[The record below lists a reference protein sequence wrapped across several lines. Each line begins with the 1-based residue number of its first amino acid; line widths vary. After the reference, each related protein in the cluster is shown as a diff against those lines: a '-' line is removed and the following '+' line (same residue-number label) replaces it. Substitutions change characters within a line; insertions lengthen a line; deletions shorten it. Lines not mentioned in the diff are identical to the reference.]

1 MLILKFILHFLILLL
16 SGYAASSQFAQELA
30 SLDAIKNTFNSAALN
45 TNWTGT
51 PCSSTIPQPWLGVTC
66 TNDHVSGILLENFNL
81 TGEIL
86 YNALFNLTA
95 LTSVSFKN
103 NSISGNVLN
112 FTFNQ
117 NLTSID
123 LSYNRFYGPIS
134 NTLLN
139 LDSLESL
146 QLQNNSLTGSIPG
159 FNQTSLVQFNVSNNN
174 LRGLIPKTPALE
186 KFDYSSYRNN
196 PGLCGKPTSFDCN
209 GKKIPPS
216 GSPIQGAPPPSS
228 ESNFTVAFLLFDVI
242 CLLAVML
249 LFILYWKKR
258 SQLKAKMLEESS
270 NDADVEEGPESC
282 EEKSLKTTEFPN
294 VKTVVVRDQEKGKLI
309 FNSGELEQTFELS
322 DLLKASAEG
331 LGKGIF
337 GNTYKA
343 KLDGDRGKSVVV
355 VKRLRDLKPLTGEE
369 FERQLQIFSRLKH
382 PNLLPLVA
390 HYYAEEEKLLLFK
403 YAPNGNL
410 FSRIHGE
417 RGPDRIPFRW
427 SARLSVS
434 RGVARAL
441 EYLHASINT
450 KNSAPHGNL
459 KPSNILFDE
468 NDTVLVSDYGFA
480 SIVATPIAVDRMLA
494 YKSPE
499 YQSSKKMSK
508 KSDVWSYGFLILE
521 LLTGRISIH
530 SAPPGF
536 QGIDL
541 TGWVHRAVREE
552 WTGEIFDS
560 EINGQRA
567 AASGMLKL
575 LQIAIRCCDKV
586 PENRPEMSEVV
597 REVGNIKFVESED
610 ESDVS
615 VDDLTD
621 ESRSTIGSGIVADK
635 R

>member
-1 MLILKFILHFLILLL
+1 M
-16 SGYAASSQFAQELA
+16 S
-30 SLDAIKNTFNSAALN
+30 
-45 TNWTGT
+45 
-51 PCSSTIPQPWLGVTC
+51 
-66 TNDHVSGILLENFNL
+66 
-81 TGEIL
+81 
-86 YNALFNLTA
+86 
-95 LTSVSFKN
+95 
-103 NSISGNVLN
+103 
-112 FTFNQ
+112 
-117 NLTSID
+117 
-123 LSYNRFYGPIS
+123 
-134 NTLLN
+134 
-139 LDSLESL
+139 
-146 QLQNNSLTGSIPG
+146 
-159 FNQTSLVQFNVSNNN
+159 
-174 LRGLIPKTPALE
+174 
-186 KFDYSSYRNN
+186 
-196 PGLCGKPTSFDCN
+196 
-209 GKKIPPS
+209 
-216 GSPIQGAPPPSS
+216 
-228 ESNFTVAFLLFDVI
+228 
-242 CLLAVML
+242 
-249 LFILYWKKR
+249 
-258 SQLKAKMLEESS
+258 EESS
-270 NDADVEEGPESC
+270 EDADVKEGESY

-355 VKRLRDLKPLTGEE
+355 KRLRDLKPLTGEE
-369 FERQLQIFSRLKH
+369 FERQLKFLLQLKH

-403 YAPNGNL
+403 YAQNGNL

-434 RGVARAL
+434 RVVARAL
-441 EYLHASINT
+441 EYLHTSINT
-450 KNSAPHGNL
+450 ENFVPHGNL

-468 NDTVLVSDYGFA
+468 NDIVLVSDYGFA
-480 SIVATPIAVDRMLA
+480 SLVASPIAVDRMLA

-508 KSDVWSYGFLILE
+508 KSDVWSYGCLILE

-541 TGWVHRAVREE
+541 SGWVRRAVREE
-552 WTGEIFDS
+552 WTAEIFDS

-586 PENRPEMSEVV
+586 PENRPEMWDVV
-597 REVGNIKFVESED
+597 REVENIKFVESEN

-615 VDDLTD
+615 IDDLTD
-621 ESRSTIGSGIVADK
+621 ESRSTIGSGIVADE